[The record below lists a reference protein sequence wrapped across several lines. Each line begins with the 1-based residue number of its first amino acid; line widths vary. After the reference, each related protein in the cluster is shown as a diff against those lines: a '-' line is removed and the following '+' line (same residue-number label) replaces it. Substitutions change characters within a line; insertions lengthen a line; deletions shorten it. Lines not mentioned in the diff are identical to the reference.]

1 MQLELVRSATEA
13 TTPITEDHG
22 MIPDDEA
29 RAMAEASVRL
39 FDHWNLKTD
48 QRSKVLGGVSKT
60 TLNRWR
66 QGVIGVISA
75 DLATRLS
82 LLMGMHKALRLIF
95 IDKERAYSWI
105 TTPNDDLNGIAPID
119 YMARGDIMSLYQVRA
134 YLDAARGR

>member
-1 MQLELVRSATEA
+1 
-13 TTPITEDHG
+13 
-22 MIPDDEA
+22 
-29 RAMAEASVRL
+29 MAEASVRL

>member
-1 MQLELVRSATEA
+1 MQLELVRNASEA
-13 TTPITEDHG
+13 KTPITEDHG
-22 MIPDDEA
+22 MIPLDEA

-82 LLMGMHKALRLIF
+82 
-95 IDKERAYSWI
+95 
-105 TTPNDDLNGIAPID
+105 
-119 YMARGDIMSLYQVRA
+119 
-134 YLDAARGR
+134 

>member
-1 MQLELVRSATEA
+1 MHLELVRSATEA

-66 QGVIGVISA
+66 QGIIGAIGA

-95 IDKERAYSWI
+95 IDKARAYSWI
-105 TTPNDDLNGIAPID
+105 TTPNDDFEGAAPID
-119 YMARGDIMSLYQVRA
+119 YLAGGDIMGLYQVRA
-134 YLDAARGR
+134 YLDSARGR